1 MSVPYPETRR
11 LVVDDKLLNRLI
23 GRGRA
28 LRFISEALADRTHF
42 LLVPPVQRGTEVAEL
57 LDGAGIPWTGYI
69 DSGQDTV
76 LRVDQASLMMVT
88 EQLARRTAALITVA
102 KTVPAEQLSSAL
114 DQAIAA
120 DGSQDLILMTDDG
133 KQLHWPMLFVDALD
147 RIDPV
152 EAARLRA
159 AAGGPL

>member
-1 MSVPYPETRR
+1 MGE
-11 LVVDDKLLNRLI
+11 DKLLNRLI

-42 LLVPPVQRGTEVAEL
+42 LLVPPAQRGAEVAEL
-57 LDGAGIPWTGYI
+57 LDGTGISWTGYI

-76 LRVDQASLMMVT
+76 LRVDQASLMLVT
-88 EQLARRTAALITVA
+88 EQLARRTAILITVP

-114 DQAIAA
+114 DQTIQA
-120 DGSQDLILMTDDG
+120 DGSQDLILMTDDSE
-133 KQLHWPMLFVDALD
+133 QLLWPMLFVDALD
-147 RIDPV
+147 QIDPV

-159 AAGGPL
+159 ASGEAV